1 MSWRTVVVTG
11 IAKLDFKMD
20 YLVIRK
26 KEETHKVHL
35 SEIGM
40 LLIESTAISLTA
52 MLLCELAKHKIKVV
66 FCDEQHN
73 PHSELLPYYG
83 VMTRVRKFE
92 NRSPGLIWKKRWSG
106 QKS

>member
-20 YLVIRK
+20 YLVLRK

-40 LLIESTAISLTA
+40 LLIESTAVSLTA
-52 MLLCELAKHKIKVV
+52 MLLCELTKHKIKVV

-73 PHSELLPYYG
+73 PHSDHRFDSIHRLHRTSYNPLSTQSRIYD
-83 VMTRVRKFE
+83 
-92 NRSPGLIWKKRWSG
+92 NH
-106 QKS
+106 

>member
-52 MLLCELAKHKIKVV
+52 MLLCELAAT
-66 FCDEQHN
+66 
-73 PHSELLPYYG
+73 LL
-83 VMTRVRKFE
+83 
-92 NRSPGLIWKKRWSG
+92 SPLINVLFSFFY
-106 QKS
+106 